1 MVERIGRHAHHMIV
15 SDRRGRICHCTEE
28 LATML
33 GHTPHSIRMGG
44 MQHALGMLIPQPF
57 ATLHRGFVHV
67 SIGNAMCTPIQSMCH
82 ACGWEGQ
89 LDIHQLLC
97 CCYCC
102 VA

>member
-67 SIGNAMCTPIQSMCH
+67 STAWRIVLTDASCGH
-82 ACGWEGQ
+82 ACGWEFSLASAANAG
-89 LDIHQLLC
+89 LMMLS
-97 CCYCC
+97 
-102 VA
+102 